1 MSKEIVHYSMDDI
14 DKKGA
19 LFNII
24 WGERSNG
31 KSYQVKH
38 KKGVESYLFGQNTF
52 ISSYENKEKI
62 IEKTLKKGTRF
73 ILMRRWKEE
82 ITTEKIEKY
91 FADVNVLKLTNEEY
105 NCITM
110 YRKTLYLSKYNYETG
125 KTTRHDIIGYVVALS
140 TEQNYAGASYLDV
153 SDIIF
158 EEFMSRSVY
167 LSDEPTKL
175 INFWSTVD
183 RQRGTTRVWMVGNT
197 ISRVCPY
204 LTDWDLQGIISR
216 QKQGEII
223 CKWMS
228 TGDYDKETGKEIEI
242 KLAIE
247 YCKSNGRTSFAIG
260 KHKDM
265 INKGD
270 WQSDPQPHL
279 PKSKKCY
286 KILYRIIF
294 QYQSFKFMA
303 EYLKDNES
311 SETVWFVYPYYKDI
325 KKNILVISDVVKTSP
340 YWQRNIYDLSVN
352 NDKLKNLCQTFRENK
367 IFYAS
372 DLCGTDFKQVIDFE
386 IRR

>member
-1 MSKEIVHYSMDDI
+1 MSKEIVHYSMEDI

-38 KKGVESYLFGQNTF
+38 KKGVESYLFGQNSF
-52 ISSYENKEKI
+52 ICTYENKEKI
-62 IEKTLKKGTRF
+62 LERNIKKGTRF

-125 KTTRHDIIGYVVALS
+125 KTTRHEIIGYVVALS

-158 EEFMSRSVY
+158 EEFMSRSAY
-167 LSDEPTKL
+167 LADEPTKL

-204 LTDWDLQGIISR
+204 LTDWDLQAIISR

-303 EYLKDNES
+303 EYLKDKTSTES
-311 SETVWFVYPYYKDI
+311 VWFVYPYYKDI
-325 KKNILVISDVVKTSP
+325 KDNILVISDVIKTSP
-340 YWQRNIYDLSVN
+340 YWQRDIYNLSVN
-352 NDKLKNLCQTFRENK
+352 NDKLRNLCQTFRENR

>member
-1 MSKEIVHYSMDDI
+1 MSKEIVHYSIDDI

-31 KSYQVKH
+31 KSYACKH
-38 KKGVESYLFGQNTF
+38 EKGVKSYLFGQHTYL
-52 ISSYENKEKI
+52 SSFVDKNKVVERTI
-62 IEKTLKKGTRF
+62 KKGSRF

-91 FADVNVLKLTNEEY
+91 FADVDVYNLTDGKY

-110 YRKTLYLSKYNYETG
+110 YRKTLYLSNYYYETG
-125 KTTRHDIIGYVVALS
+125 KTTRNEVIGYVVALS

-158 EEFMSRSVY
+158 EEFMSRSAF
-167 LSDEPTKL
+167 LSDESNKL
-175 INFWSTVD
+175 LNFWSTVD
-183 RQRGTTRVWMVGNT
+183 RQRGTTRVWLVGNT

-204 LTDWDLQGIISR
+204 LNDWDLQSIISR

-223 CKWMS
+223 CKWMP
-228 TGDYDKETGKEIEI
+228 TGDIDKETGKEIEV

-247 YCKSNGRTSFAIG
+247 FCKSNGHTSYAFG
-260 KHKDM
+260 THKDM

-279 PKSKKCY
+279 PKSKKYY

-303 EYLKDNES
+303 EYLKDKTSHECI
-311 SETVWFVYPYYKDI
+311 WFIYPYYKEI
-325 KKNILVISDVVKTSP
+325 KDNILVISDVIKTSP

-352 NDKLKNLCQTFRENK
+352 NDKLKKLCNTFRENK
-367 IFYAS
+367 IFYSS